1 MNDIL
6 FTPLRLSELEA
17 LIQNSVEKAFKN
29 VAISKETQN
38 SSEELLTIKQ
48 ASEFLN
54 LTVQTLYSYV
64 HRAEIPVCKRQ
75 KKLYFSKQDLLSWVK
90 DGRKKTSVE
99 IKLAANDYINKK
111 GLRYG
116 K

>member
-29 VAISKETQN
+29 VAISTEIQN
-38 SSEELLTIKQ
+38 SSEDLLTIKQ

-64 HRAEIPVCKRQ
+64 HRAEIPVFKRQ
-75 KKLYFSKQDLLSWVK
+75 KKLYFSK
-90 DGRKKTSVE
+90 DGRKKTSAE
-99 IKLAANDYINKK
+99 IKQAANDYINKK
-111 GLRYG
+111 GLKYG
-116 K
+116 R